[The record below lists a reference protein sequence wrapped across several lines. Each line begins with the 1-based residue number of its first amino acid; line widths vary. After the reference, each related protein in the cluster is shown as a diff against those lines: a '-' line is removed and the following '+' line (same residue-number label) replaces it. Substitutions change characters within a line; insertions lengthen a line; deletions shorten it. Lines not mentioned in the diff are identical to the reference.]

1 MSQLPLPAINMN
13 EVNEGIDKMIAT
25 IGHDLTAQRSR
36 AWLETA
42 LRESLLRGSIE
53 MLPVIEDAEQGDE
66 IADAVLRQIY
76 FDMRD
81 AGREPPKTLE
91 VYCLRVHVLKR
102 GPAMRA
108 AGRVWYDNWR
118 RDIGIAVLVFM
129 ALVQFGRFN
138 LRPTR
143 NREQRRRQQPS
154 MCSLVTAGI
163 GRGGINISEK
173 RVENIWARLQGQIGA
188 YLAAQG
194 RVAESPS
201 IPSI

>member
-1 MSQLPLPAINMN
+1 MSQLPPAINLN
-13 EVNEGIDKMIAT
+13 KVNEGIDQMIAT
-25 IGHDLTAQRSR
+25 IGLDLTAQRSR
-36 AWLETA
+36 EWLETA
-42 LRESLLRGSIE
+42 LRESLLQGSIE
-53 MLPVIEDAEQGDE
+53 MLSVIEDAEKGDE
-66 IADAVLRQIY
+66 IADVVLRQIY
-76 FDMRD
+76 FDYRD
-81 AGREPPKTLE
+81 AGREAPKTLE
-91 VYCLRVHVLKR
+91 VYCLRALVGR
-102 GPAMRA
+102 PATRA

-129 ALVQFGRFN
+129 TSVRFGRFN

-143 NREQRRRQQPS
+143 NREQRRCQQPS
-154 MCSLVTAGI
+154 YCSLVTAGL